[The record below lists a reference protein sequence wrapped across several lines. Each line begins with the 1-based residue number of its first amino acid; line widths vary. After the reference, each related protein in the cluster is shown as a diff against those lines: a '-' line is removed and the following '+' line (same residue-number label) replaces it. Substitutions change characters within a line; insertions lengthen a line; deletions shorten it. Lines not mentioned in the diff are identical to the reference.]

1 VSLIGLSVRLSAGV
15 AYMSVRRVG
24 TELRICNAHRPRGG
38 SMNIPARLI
47 TYCAYA
53 FSLTVTEVQRA
64 LQSMREGEKFVVA
77 HAERKGAKVELKVIK
92 TSIGFQY
99 IYNFHQ
105 TKFTIFTNEMA
116 GMYNHDHFDKALDK
130 YYELVQKYQLTPL
143 PVTVP
148 SFFRL

>member
-1 VSLIGLSVRLSAGV
+1 
-15 AYMSVRRVG
+15 MD
-24 TELRICNAHRPRGG
+24 
-38 SMNIPARLI
+38 IPVRLI

-53 FSLTVTEVQRA
+53 FGLTVTETQRA
-64 LQSMREGEKFVVA
+64 LQEMREGEKFVVA

-92 TSIGFQY
+92 TGIGFQY

-105 TKFTIFTNEMA
+105 TKFAILANEMG